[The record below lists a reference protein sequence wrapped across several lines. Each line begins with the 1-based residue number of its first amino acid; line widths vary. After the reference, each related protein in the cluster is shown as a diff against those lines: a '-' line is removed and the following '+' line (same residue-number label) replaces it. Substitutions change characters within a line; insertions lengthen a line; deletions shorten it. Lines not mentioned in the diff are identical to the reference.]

1 MNRDQLH
8 ERLRLIAEDMRLEV
22 EARRAELDRP
32 KGGQTCGPRGG
43 PLANAGPG
51 VLSGVERW
59 ARFIDQA
66 IAEADAALKARA
78 VNGDKKDAR
87 SAMLAIAARL
97 DRAADAKAAALVAGG
112 VVGSVASIVYELR
125 AFAAELRKVAEEA
138 DR

>member
-1 MNRDQLH
+1 MSRDQLH

-51 VLSGVERW
+51 VLSGVDRW

-66 IAEADAALKARA
+66 IADAT
-78 VNGDKKDAR
+78 
-87 SAMLAIAARL
+87 AARL
-97 DRAADAKAAALVAGG
+97 ALAGEDTLRTAALDAQEAMAAMRGERDEARAEVARLT
-112 VVGSVASIVYELR
+112 ERLR
-125 AFAAELRKVAEEA
+125 ALENKPQE
-138 DR
+138 